1 MRPGADRHGA
11 GTCRSEWGL
20 GERGVGGVP
29 EHATYGLSGVSA
41 LNKAR
46 NSKTLA
52 PVLSLLVDPTVDACA
67 LVRELERVVHTFG
80 KGVSWSQWVPL

>member
-1 MRPGADRHGA
+1 M
-11 GTCRSEWGL
+11 
-20 GERGVGGVP
+20 GGGGGGMP